1 MGRGRTEMKKI
12 HNDVSRRATFGK
24 RRRGLQKK
32 AHELAVL
39 CGVDL
44 GLLVFDDDGAGKL
57 FDYCA
62 PNTSWSELIER
73 YESIT
78 KHQFQFQGQ
87 GIQSDTSYED
97 DDQQPLADII
107 AGLRREHDRLEASV
121 RRQTGEDLPS
131 AATAAELDDLEQ
143 RLECVLG
150 KVREVKDKLLEQQLD
165 ESYHKVHIL
174 EDQNSSLRRLV
185 ICISACLLSCYACW
199 LPECV
204 FTLCQMGQEGQQCA
218 AVEASAVAPKL
229 PAPVFGGSFPEV
241 EEEELTSLRLWPR
254 QLPDV

>member
-12 HNDVSRRATFGK
+12 QNDVSRRATFGK
-24 RRRGLQKK
+24 RRRGLLKK

-87 GIQSDTSYED
+87 GIHHD
-97 DDQQPLADII
+97 DHQQQPSADII
-107 AGLRREHDRLEASV
+107 AGLRREGDHLEASV
-121 RRQTGEDLPS
+121 TRQTGENLS
-131 AATAAELDDLEQ
+131 STATAAELDELEQ

-150 KVREVKDKLLEQQLD
+150 KVRETKDKLLEQQLG
-165 ESYHKVHIL
+165 ESHHKVHIL
-174 EDQNSSLRRLV
+174 EDQNSFLRRL
-185 ICISACLLSCYACW
+185 
-199 LPECV
+199 
-204 FTLCQMGQEGQQCA
+204 MGEEGQQRA
-218 AVEASAVAPKL
+218 AVEASAVPPKL
-229 PAPVFGGSFPEV
+229 PEV
-241 EEEELTSLRLWPR
+241 EEEELTTLRLWPR

>member
-12 HNDVSRRATFGK
+12 QNDVSRRATFGK
-24 RRRGLQKK
+24 RRRGLLKK

-87 GIQSDTSYED
+87 GIHHD
-97 DDQQPLADII
+97 DHQQQPSADII
-107 AGLRREHDRLEASV
+107 AGLRREGDHLEASV
-121 RRQTGEDLPS
+121 TRQTGENLS
-131 AATAAELDDLEQ
+131 STATAAELDELEQ

-150 KVREVKDKLLEQQLD
+150 KVRETKDKLLEQQLG
-165 ESYHKVHIL
+165 ESHHKVHIL
-174 EDQNSSLRRLV
+174 EDQNSFLRRLV
-185 ICISACLLSCYACW
+185 IVNDIAACLLSCYVYW

-204 FTLCQMGQEGQQCA
+204 FTLCQMGEEGQQRA
-218 AVEASAVAPKL
+218 AVEASAVPPKL
-229 PAPVFGGSFPEV
+229 PEV
-241 EEEELTSLRLWPR
+241 EEEELTTLRLWPR

>member
-174 EDQNSSLRRLV
+174 EDQNSSLRRL
-185 ICISACLLSCYACW
+185 
-199 LPECV
+199 
-204 FTLCQMGQEGQQCA
+204 MGQEGQQCA

>member
-1 MGRGRTEMKKI
+1 MGRGRTEMKRI

-24 RRRGLQKK
+24 RRRGLLKK
-32 AHELAVL
+32 ARELAVL

-57 FDYCA
+57 FDYCS

-78 KHQFQFQGQ
+78 NHKFQFQG
-87 GIQSDTSYED
+87 INHV

-107 AGLRREHDRLEASV
+107 AGLRREHDRLEVSV

-143 RLECVLG
+143 RLERVLG
-150 KVREVKDKLLEQQLD
+150 EVREMKDKPLEQQLD
-165 ESYHKVHIL
+165 ESYHKVHTL
-174 EDQNSSLRRLV
+174 EDQNSFLRRL
-185 ICISACLLSCYACW
+185 
-199 LPECV
+199 
-204 FTLCQMGQEGQQCA
+204 MGEEGQQRA

-229 PAPVFGGSFPEV
+229 PATAFGGSFPEV
-241 EEEELTSLRLWPR
+241 EEEELTALRLWPR